1 MGDTTKVYVVQ
12 NYYTEKEYISI
23 VINEEQRLS
32 NKEQYGRLSE
42 REYQQLM
49 YIRAEHERALKRKRR
64 NERIA
69 RARRSEELVAKHRV
83 SSKWFRYLAEND
95 IFPKVRDR

>member
-1 MGDTTKVYVVQ
+1 M
-12 NYYTEKEYISI
+12 
-23 VINEEQRLS
+23 INEEQRLS

-64 NERIA
+64 DERIA
-69 RARRSEELVAKHRV
+69 RAKRAEREVARHRV
-83 SSKWFRYLAEND
+83 SSKWFRYLSEND
-95 IFPKVRDR
+95 IFPKVRG

>member
-1 MGDTTKVYVVQ
+1 M
-12 NYYTEKEYISI
+12 SI
-23 VINEEQRLS
+23 VINNDELVKEEQRLS

-42 REYQQLM
+42 REYRQLM

-64 NERIA
+64 EQRIA

-83 SSKWFRYLAEND
+83 GSKWFRYLVEND
-95 IFPKVRDR
+95 IFPKVRG